1 MNHHLGRRALL
12 AAALASTAG
21 LRRAHAQAFNR
32 PVRIVNGFPPGGSSD
47 TVARLYAEHMR
58 STYAPQLIVENRSG
72 AGGRL
77 ALEVVK
83 AAAPDGTTIVHTPA
97 GQLTIFPH
105 IYSRLPYDLATDFVP
120 VTTLVTYASTFVVA
134 ADHPARDLIEFGDW
148 VKRQGGETSF
158 GTPGAGTSTHFLGIQ
173 IGNAL
178 GIRMSHVPYRG
189 AAPALQDLLAG
200 QIPCATA
207 AVGEV
212 RELQRAGK
220 LRMLGISTP
229 ERLPSL
235 PEVKTYAE
243 QGFPSLTFEE
253 SFGLLMPARTP
264 PDLVQKLYEA
274 VRIAAAKPQLREVLE
289 KLEYGIVNLPPE
301 TYAASLMSDRDRWG
315 PIVRATGFR
324 AED

>member
-1 MNHHLGRRALL
+1 MNLDLRRRAMLGGLL
-12 AAALASTAG
+12 MSGISVRGAAAGAV
-21 LRRAHAQAFNR
+21 NR

-58 STYAPQLIVENRSG
+58 GLYAPQIIVDNRSG

-77 ALEVVK
+77 ALEQVK
-83 AAAPDGTTIVHTPA
+83 AAEPDGTTIVHTPA

-105 IYSRLPYDLATDFVP
+105 IYTTLRYDPATDFIP

-134 ADHPARDLIEFGDW
+134 ANHPARDLIEFGDW
-148 VKRQGGETSF
+148 VRREGGEVSF
-158 GTPGAGTSTHFLGIQ
+158 GTPGAGTSTHFLGLQ

-178 GIRMSHVPYRG
+178 GIRMQHVPYRG
-189 AAPALQDLLAG
+189 ISPALQDLLAG

-212 RELQRAGK
+212 RELQRAGQ

-243 QGFPSLTFEE
+243 QGFAGLTFQE
-253 SFGLLMPARTP
+253 SFGLLLPARTP
-264 PDLVQKLYEA
+264 AGHVQQLYDA
-274 VRIAAAKPQLREVLE
+274 VRVAAEKPALRETLAR
-289 KLEYGIVNLPPE
+289 LEYGIVNLAPAD
-301 TYAASLMSDRDRWG
+301 YAASLQADRDRWG
-315 PIVRATGFR
+315 PVIRATGFK